1 MSDTTLEPVSVGLGP
16 ALAERASALLPGGGV
31 HARVFPGGL
40 RPVMARGVGPHV
52 FDVDGKE
59 YIDYVLGSGPLILGH
74 AHPAVVEAAQ
84 RQTAAGTTFYALTQP
99 ALELAERIVELV
111 PCAEMVQF
119 CTSGS
124 EATFYA
130 LRLARAVTGR
140 DAVLKFE
147 GGFHGANDY
156 AMISLAPRGES
167 AFPQGEPSSAGI
179 PAGTANEVLVAP
191 YNDLESAERIV
202 AEHAE
207 RIAAIIVEPIQR
219 IIEPQPGFL
228 EGLRRLATRYGIVL
242 VFDEVV
248 TGFRMAP
255 GGAQEL
261 YGVTPDLATLGK
273 IIGGG
278 FALGAVAGR
287 ADILSA
293 ATPGRAPADG
303 YVYISGTL
311 NGNPVAA
318 AAGLATIDELLR
330 PGAYG
335 RLNAA
340 GERVRG
346 ALERAVADAGVEAQV
361 LGTGPLFQIVLT
373 TEPVVDFRSLQRADA
388 KTMTAITVEMLRRGI
403 FLSGEKAYISLAHED
418 SDLDRTADAFAEAL
432 EAAAGG

>member
-1 MSDTTLEPVSVGLGP
+1 MSDTTIEPIGAPPGP
-16 ALAERASALLPGGGV
+16 VLAERAGALLPGGGV

-40 RPVMARGVGPHV
+40 RPVMARGAGPRV
-52 FDVDGKE
+52 WDVDGKE
-59 YIDYVLGSGPLILGH
+59 YVDYVLGSGPLILGH

-84 RQTAAGTTFYALTQP
+84 RQTAAGSTFYTLTEP
-99 ALELAERIVELV
+99 ALALAERIVELV

-156 AMISLAPRGES
+156 AMISLAPRLEP

-191 YNDLESAERIV
+191 YNDLEYTERII
-202 AEHAE
+202 AQHAE

-219 IIEPQPGFL
+219 IIEPRPGFL

-261 YGVTPDLATLGK
+261 YGVVPDLATLGK

-287 ADILSA
+287 AEILGA

-303 YVYISGTL
+303 YVYMSGTL

-318 AAGLATIDELLR
+318 AAGLATIDELMR
-330 PGAYG
+330 PGSYE
-335 RLNAA
+335 RLQTA
-340 GERVRG
+340 GERIRG
-346 ALERAVADAGVEAQV
+346 ALQRVVDTAGAEAQV

-373 TEPVVDFRSLQRADA
+373 TEPVVDFRSLKRADA
-388 KTMTAITVEMLRRGI
+388 KTMTAITVEMLRRGV
-403 FLSGEKAYISLAHED
+403 FLSGEKAYISLAHGDAE
-418 SDLDRTADAFAEAL
+418 LDWTADVFADAL
-432 EAAAGG
+432 EATTAR